1 MAVTPNEIR
10 KFLRDFEIPYNDEPE
25 KSDDKDWSMRF
36 WMPIKDYNFDE
47 RTGLSTNV
55 NLWLNRNETDPEYEC
70 LRIAIYGIYI
80 TKDSSKIEPLLAR
93 INKINRKWAIVKWFL
108 STSDSDDGGKVTRV
122 SACVEISL
130 ESDSVLTVE
139 QFWRSHSVLW
149 DSIQDTWSE
158 FCFDLDIQTDVT
170 KDASEI
176 DFSQIAPEDMTDEDK
191 EKILGLFSNYLDKT
205 FENI

>member
-1 MAVTPNEIR
+1 MAITPNEIR
-10 KFLRDFEIPYNDEPE
+10 KFLRDFEISYSDDSE
-25 KSDDKDWSMRF
+25 KSDDKEWEMRF

-55 NLWLNRNETDPEYEC
+55 KLWLKLNETDSEYEC
-70 LRIAIYGIYI
+70 LRLAIYGIYI
-80 TKDSSKIEPLLAR
+80 TKDSSKIETLLAR
-93 INKINRKWAIVKWFL
+93 INKINREWTFVKWFL
-108 STSDSDDGGKVTRV
+108 STSDDADGGKVTRV

-130 ESDSVLTVE
+130 ESDSALTGE

-149 DSIQDTWSE
+149 HSIQDSWSE
-158 FCFDLDIQTDVT
+158 FCFDLDIQIDVT

-191 EKILGLFSNYLDKT
+191 EKILGMFSKYLDKT
-205 FENI
+205 FENV